1 MMKCL
6 SLQSKMV
13 LYVAIGGLFAFMGG
27 IVYYSTFDI
36 PELEKSEIELY
47 SVEVIEVNNF
57 ENYISLKN
65 TFLVKNFGE
74 QDSYCSGHFV
84 RVFCQ
89 WKIYWNIQLFGRG
102 HTVDW

>member
-1 MMKCL
+1 MRKCL

-57 ENYISLKN
+57 ENYISLKT
-65 TFLVKNFGE
+65 TFLVKIRRASCRE
-74 QDSYCSGHFV
+74 
-84 RVFCQ
+84 RV
-89 WKIYWNIQLFGRG
+89 
-102 HTVDW
+102 

>member
-57 ENYISLKN
+57 ENYIDANDPTNNCLDVAIITSPEKRTQKTIDKLK
-65 TFLVKNFGE
+65 TVAG
-74 QDSYCSGHFV
+74 
-84 RVFCQ
+84 RVL
-89 WKIYWNIQLFGRG
+89 KK
-102 HTVDW
+102 